1 MTEATLHP
9 MDQIAAAAEAIEQ
22 LEEAKAKLEA
32 IQGILEENKLTKLG
46 PLQAAIKNL
55 QQSIEILQTTPERLA
70 KPLTGEQQAQVIYSR
85 SAPEP
90 WSPRHH
96 DDLHLDLVKH
106 YLGVS
111 DVDLIRYIAV
121 WLQEKPAATLFRIE
135 NAIVDVVA
143 RGNNG
148 VAVVGPSGPGF
159 WRCWEDR
166 PQCRMAR
173 EIIDSEVP
181 LHRLSLSQL
190 KILYWAKGHDWAE
203 LHMRGVEIYI
213 LRDRS
218 GFEERIDPSGLS
230 MSERRF
236 LDISRVRIYDYLQQW
251 AARHFMSETHRC
263 GPA

>member
-1 MTEATLHP
+1 MTEVALHP
-9 MDQIAAAAEAIEQ
+9 VDQIAAAAEAIEQ
-22 LEEAKAKLEA
+22 LEEARAKLESV
-32 IQGILEENKLTKLG
+32 QGILEENKLTKLG
-46 PLQAAIKNL
+46 PLQVAIKNL

-90 WSPRHH
+90 WSPRRY
-96 DDLHLDLVKH
+96 DDCNLDLVKH

-111 DVDLIRYIAV
+111 DVDLIQYVAA
-121 WLQEKPAATLFRIE
+121 WLQERPAATLFRIE
-135 NAIVDVVA
+135 NAIVDVVV
-143 RGNNG
+143 RRNNG
-148 VAVVGPSGPGF
+148 AVATGCGSGY

-181 LHRLSLSQL
+181 LHRLSLNQL
-190 KILYWAKGHDWAE
+190 KILYWAKGRVWAE

-230 MSERRF
+230 LNERR
-236 LDISRVRIYDYLQQW
+236 LLGISRVRIYDYLRQW
-251 AARHFMSETHRC
+251 AAGHFMSETHRC
-263 GPA
+263 GPD